1 MCDVFNYRLSK
12 DEDSQ
17 LNSLNN
23 QKKIVEEYANSKGYT
38 VVGESYDDNISGM
51 HFDRAGIEKLQEEA
65 EKGSFEAVIVKDLS
79 RLGRHKT
86 LTAMFIDN
94 LKRLGIRVLSATEG
108 IDTFDENDELL
119 IGFKGLI
126 NDSYCRDLS
135 RKIRAGYLQKQK
147 SGLVLIPPMGYF
159 KDKNTGQVVII
170 EEQAKIIRR
179 IFNLYLS
186 GYGIKAIAGIL
197 NSEGVKSQGYYQEK
211 VLGKKIGSKNP
222 EIAYR
227 FLWEN
232 TKVKRIL
239 ENEFYCGTVVCH
251 QSSTSKIDHVRK
263 KMPPEKQFRH
273 ENMVPAIVDRE
284 TWEQVQTLM
293 KDKCKRNVRAASG
306 KPFHRY
312 TGLITCIEC
321 GSRFISKKRVW
332 NGVERLE
339 YICGGYHR
347 FGKENCTP
355 HRIRESDID
364 KLIIDEL
371 KRVKEKI
378 KQDSESLEADVRK
391 WASGKGRFENKL
403 KDLEEQLVLRKAD
416 QQNIL
421 LERIRDRE
429 HFDVYTEMLE
439 KCEED
444 IQRLSNA
451 VESVRNFDI
460 TVRNRRE
467 EMRQGLRLIDGVLDE
482 NVISNASLRMLIK
495 KIKIGDTDGK
505 LNVVFELTGNFR
517 NHLDV
522 YENGEITDSFFD
534 MGDLDEGINPDQ
546 IPYENILNYAD

>member
-1 MCDVFNYRLSK
+1 MKVWLYYRLSK

-159 KDKNTGQVVII
+159 KDKNTGQVVIV

-222 EIAYR
+222 ETAYR

-263 KMPPEKQFRH
+263 KLPPEKQFRH

-312 TGLITCIEC
+312 TGLITCIDC

-347 FGKENCTP
+347 
-355 HRIRESDID
+355 
-364 KLIIDEL
+364 
-371 KRVKEKI
+371 
-378 KQDSESLEADVRK
+378 
-391 WASGKGRFENKL
+391 KGRFENKL

-429 HFDVYTEMLE
+429 HFDVYTEMLQ

-451 VESVRNFDI
+451 VESVRNFDM

-482 NVISNASLRMLIK
+482 NGISNASLRMFIE
-495 KIKIGDTDGK
+495 KIKIGETDGK

-522 YENGEITDSFFD
+522 YENGEIKDKFFD

-546 IPYENILNYAD
+546 IPYEEFLNYAD